1 MTEAAGDEE
10 VAFRMAGEADLPAI
24 VRLLADDPLGAARER
39 FEDPLPEEY
48 IDAFR
53 EMNSQGGNGILI
65 AEIGGAVAGCL
76 QLMMLPGLSRLGQ
89 KRAQIEGVR
98 IDSRHRGRGLGAAL
112 LRHALK
118 IAADNGCALAQLTTD
133 RSRDDAL
140 RFYERHGFVNSHHG
154 LKLALQQAPDV
165 TDS

>member
-1 MTEAAGDEE
+1 MTEAPGEDG
-10 VAFRMAGEADLPAI
+10 VAFRMADEADLPAI

-53 EMNSQGGNGILI
+53 EMKSQGGNGILI

-98 IDSRHRGRGLGAAL
+98 IDSGHRGRGLGAAL

-118 IAADNGCALAQLTTD
+118 IAAENGCALAQLTTD

-140 RFYERHGFVNSHHG
+140 RFYEQHGFVNSHHG
-154 LKLALQQAPDV
+154 LKLALPLDQDA
-165 TDS
+165 TGS